1 MLQDNGTASP
11 AASSPGGWKWGSWR
25 IPSEH
30 LPLLVGAV
38 CGGALI
44 LLTLIAAIVWRCC
57 VVPRRDKAYCKSVIL
72 HQSFKTFLNNKKCS
86 ITSTLR
92 SKYWLLCMSVLF
104 QIFMNKILTCIC
116 FS

>member
-57 VVPRRDKAYCKSVIL
+57 VVPRRDKAYCKSFVSN
-72 HQSFKTFLNNKKCS
+72 QSFKTFVDHIICS
-86 ITSTLR
+86 IRSTGKR
-92 SKYWLLCMSVLF
+92 KYM
-104 QIFMNKILTCIC
+104 
-116 FS
+116 